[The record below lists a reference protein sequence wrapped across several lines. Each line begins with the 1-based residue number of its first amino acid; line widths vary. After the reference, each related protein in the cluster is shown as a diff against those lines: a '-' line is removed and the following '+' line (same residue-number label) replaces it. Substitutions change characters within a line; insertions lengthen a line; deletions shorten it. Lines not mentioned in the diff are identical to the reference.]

1 MVTSVLGVDGEL
13 RHKLLTSLNK
23 LAKFKDSPVITAGSI
38 CTGWGVGDM
47 VIDAVNANLNRMC
60 EDAPKA
66 RMGFGGSCRRFQ
78 ACFIPLPYPQLEVVS
93 GQEAFMISNSPV

>member
-1 MVTSVLGVDGEL
+1 MVNFAI
-13 RHKLLTSLNK
+13 KLLTSLNK

-66 RMGFGGSCRRFQ
+66 RMGFGGGCRRFS
-78 ACFIPLPYPQLEVVS
+78 FEIPDMFHSFAVS
-93 GQEAFMISNSPV
+93 TARSC